1 MTDSQII
8 SHILERG
15 EVHLFSLIVGRYSAE
30 VFRAAMA
37 TAHNTSIA
45 EEATQQA
52 FIKAY
57 ENLHRWRGGLSI
69 APYLKM
75 IAHNTALTLL
85 EKATRG
91 RTTPLNDC
99 SIGAEEEYDWHKEE
113 LLTRLSEAIKQLPS
127 EEQQIV
133 QLFYWEKL
141 RTADIAHR
149 IGLSESNVLVRL
161 HRIRQKL
168 KTMIHY
174 EGED

>member
-8 SHILERG
+8 AHILERG
-15 EVHLFSLIVGRYSAE
+15 EVQLFSLIVGRYSAE

-85 EKATRG
+85 NKASHS
-91 RTTPLNDC
+91 RTAP
-99 SIGAEEEYDWHKEE
+99 IEGVAVVEEEYDYHKEE
-113 LLTRLSEAIKQLPS
+113 LLTQLTKAIRLLPMVD
-127 EEQQIV
+127 QRIV
-133 QLFYWEKL
+133 ELFYWQKVS
-141 RTADIAHR
+141 TAEIAC
-149 IGLSESNVLVRL
+149 LLVMSESNVLVRL

>member
-8 SHILERG
+8 AHILERG
-15 EVHLFSLIVGRYSAE
+15 EVQLFSLIVGRYSAE

-85 EKATRG
+85 EKAARG
-91 RTTPLNDC
+91 RTVPLNDH

-133 QLFYWEKL
+133 ELFYWEKL

-149 IGLSESNVLVRL
+149 TGLSESNVLVRL